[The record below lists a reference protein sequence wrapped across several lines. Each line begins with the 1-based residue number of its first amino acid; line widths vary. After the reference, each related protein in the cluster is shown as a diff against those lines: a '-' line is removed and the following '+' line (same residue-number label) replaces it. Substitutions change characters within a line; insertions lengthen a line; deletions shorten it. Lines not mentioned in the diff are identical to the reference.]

1 MYYLCFFALKYL
13 VKYDINIVE
22 LCMKA
27 VQFKTHALNQIN
39 WQR

>member
-22 LCMKA
+22 LCMESCAIQNSCLKS
-27 VQFKTHALNQIN
+27 N
-39 WQR
+39 